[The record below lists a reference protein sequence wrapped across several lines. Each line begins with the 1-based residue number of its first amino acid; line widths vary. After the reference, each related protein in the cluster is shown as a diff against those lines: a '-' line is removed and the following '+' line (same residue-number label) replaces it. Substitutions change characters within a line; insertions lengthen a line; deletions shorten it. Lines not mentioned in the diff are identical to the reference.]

1 MLGQSE
7 RETEKNDTF
16 QQLIN
21 YGVPLLGAGASA
33 AINSTLGM
41 IGPEGAAIGGIVG
54 KGIEIALNK
63 VGQDISERHLSARE
77 KVRLGAVLVIA
88 AEEIRN
94 RRASGENLRDD
105 GFFDE
110 KPTGRSDAAEVVES
124 VLLKVQREPEE
135 KKIQYMGYLLSSIA
149 FDPQI
154 GVHMAHQLTK
164 AAEQITY
171 RQLCILKLCVVKDDF
186 GLRNNNYRECAFF
199 EDDLYEVLHE
209 CADLHNK
216 EYIHSGLDTLT
227 FERNALSR
235 LRSIIP
241 SDMAFQRIGDYLY
254 NLMKLSLIP
263 DEDIAPIAEHL
274 KSSTLADNTF

>member
-7 RETEKNDTF
+7 KETEKNERL

-21 YGVPLLGAGASA
+21 CGVPLLGAGASA
-33 AINSTLGM
+33 AISSTLGM
-41 IGPEGAAIGGIVG
+41 IGPEGAAIGGMVG
-54 KGIEIALNK
+54 KGIEMALSK
-63 VGQDISERHLSARE
+63 VGQDISERHLSTRE
-77 KVRLGAVLVIA
+77 KVRLGAMLVIA
-88 AEEIRN
+88 AEEIRK
-94 RRASGENLRDD
+94 RRASGENLRED

-149 FDPQI
+149 FDPEI
-154 GVHMAHQLTK
+154 GVHLAHWLTK
-164 AAEQITY
+164 ASEQLTY
-171 RQLCILKLCVVKDDF
+171 RQLCILKLCAVKDKL
-186 GLRNNNYRECAFF
+186 GLRKNHYREHARF
-199 EDDLYEVLHE
+199 EAALSEVLDE

-235 LRSIIP
+235 RRSVIP
-241 SDMAFQRIGDYLY
+241 SDMAFHRIGDYLY

-263 DEDIAPIAEHL
+263 DEDIAPIAEQL
-274 KSSTLADNTF
+274 R

>member
-33 AINSTLGM
+33 AISSTLGM
-41 IGPEGAAIGGIVG
+41 IGPEGAAIGGMVG
-54 KGIEIALNK
+54 KGIEIALSK
-63 VGQDISERHLSARE
+63 VGQDISERHLSTRE

-94 RRASGENLRDD
+94 RRASGEHLRDD
-105 GFFDE
+105 GFVDE

-135 KKIQYMGYLLSSIA
+135 KKIEYMGYLLASMA

-154 GVHMAHQLTK
+154 SVEVAHQLTK
-164 AAEQITY
+164 AVEQLTY
-171 RQLCILKLCVVKDDF
+171 RQLCILKFCEVKMNF
-186 GLRNNNYRECAFF
+186 GLLHGNYRGQSDLSRELYSIIHECH
-199 EDDLYEVLHE
+199 DLYRRGMIHFGVRDALGLYDVSPISMTIHE
-209 CADLHNK
+209 LGSDL
-216 EYIHSGLDTLT
+216 
-227 FERNALSR
+227 F
-235 LRSIIP
+235 
-241 SDMAFQRIGDYLY
+241 
-254 NLMKLSLIP
+254 NLMKLAVIP
-263 DEDIAPIAEHL
+263 DEDIIPIADQL
-274 KSSTLADNTF
+274 KSGTLENDTF

>member
-33 AINSTLGM
+33 AISSTLGM
-41 IGPEGAAIGGIVG
+41 IGPEGAAIGGMVG
-54 KGIEIALNK
+54 KGIEIALSR
-63 VGQDISERHLSARE
+63 VGQDISERHLSIRE
-77 KVRLGAVLVIA
+77 KVRVGAVLVIA
-88 AEEIRN
+88 TEEISN
-94 RRASGENLRDD
+94 RRASGENFRDD

-135 KKIQYMGYLLSSIA
+135 KKIQYMGYLISSIA
-149 FDPQI
+149 FDSAI
-154 GVHMAHQLTK
+154 NVHMAHQLIK
-164 AAEQITY
+164 AAEQLTY
-171 RQLCILKLCVVKDDF
+171 RQLCILKLCAVKDRF
-186 GLRNNNYRECAFF
+186 GLRNNNYRECYRI
-199 EDDLYEVLHE
+199 EKDLDEVLHE

-216 EYIHSGLDTLT
+216 EYIHSGLDTIT
-227 FERNALSR
+227 FEPNVLSR

-263 DEDIAPIAEHL
+263 DEDIAPIAELL
-274 KSSTLADNTF
+274 K